1 MAGRVPRRHRG
12 LRDGR
17 ADRVVVDRDVTVRP
31 PSPSFRYSSF
41 CDVSGDQSDS
51 FMVAV
56 FHRDSDAA
64 VIDALLEIRELLQSQ
79 SRDQTRARPPEAL
92 SPQRDHRGQV
102 RGRLG
107 GRRLREL
114 RDHVQALGARP
125 LRDLRRGPPSLLT
138 SARARLLVVRLFNKA
153 NCLTR
158 RGCHPPGTHDDL
170 CNTAPAAMVITTTNR
185 WVVVTDDVIA
195 RAKQP
200 PLSSLGSPLRNLASA
215 LRVPMQTSTGNAAPG
230 QRPPPVAASSTRN
243 SQ

>member
-1 MAGRVPRRHRG
+1 
-12 LRDGR
+12 
-17 ADRVVVDRDVTVRP
+17 
-31 PSPSFRYSSF
+31 
-41 CDVSGDQSDS
+41 
-51 FMVAV
+51 MVAV

-138 SARARLLVVRLFNKA
+138 SARARLLVVSLFNKA

-170 CNTAPAAMVITTTNR
+170 CNTAPAAMAITTTNR

-195 RAKQP
+195 RAQAAAPLVPGQSAPQP
-200 PLSSLGSPLRNLASA
+200 GTGPSRPHADVYGERRAVPATAFGCGIVHPKLAVILLLRTRVRVVSVWPTPRAQSLGENP
-215 LRVPMQTSTGNAAPG
+215 QEKTFT
-230 QRPPPVAASSTRN
+230 
-243 SQ
+243 